1 MNAKVIVMPK
11 AAVLDPQG
19 NAVRDAMRHLGM
31 PEVRSV
37 RIGKYMEIEI
47 EGQNGE
53 LESRL
58 HQLCR
63 DLLSNPVIEDYELQ
77 QTDVG
82 RQKSEVRDQKKTPN
96 PKVFASNAPN
106 VERPTLNIQ
115 RARRRGPPFARL
127 RRGKR
132 GRLCNESATIFFL
145 RGISATCSVD
155 DRADREFL
163 SKHHFDVARLD
174 TGRHPCVSRRERLPR
189 GATRSRTRA
198 LDGACSRLTASPFCI
213 GRGLR

>member
-1 MNAKVIVMPK
+1 MPK

-63 DLLSNPVIEDYELQ
+63 DLLSNPVIEDYELL
-77 QTDVG
+77 
-82 RQKSEVRDQKKTPN
+82 KSGSANNKKRKT
-96 PKVFASNAPN
+96 K
-106 VERPTLNIQ
+106 
-115 RARRRGPPFARL
+115 
-127 RRGKR
+127 
-132 GRLCNESATIFFL
+132 
-145 RGISATCSVD
+145 
-155 DRADREFL
+155 
-163 SKHHFDVARLD
+163 
-174 TGRHPCVSRRERLPR
+174 TGRKRKSL
-189 GATRSRTRA
+189 
-198 LDGACSRLTASPFCI
+198 
-213 GRGLR
+213 